1 MGAGRP
7 TKVDSGTLYAFAH
20 QFYWDFRRI
29 SEGMPRWRINRVKQ
43 KQLEAELD
51 QKTDAQLK
59 EELRQHREELVE
71 NEIRAG
77 VLEETQRGTR
87 FREIEDAEIP
97 VTRDWLRRCIAE
109 EAREELRFP
118 GEPEVINALLDPKTT
133 PERVR
138 GICKEAFM
146 RRRVEIKPGV
156 FKDVEEF
163 PAWPMVPGSTLP
175 GYLSEFAEQ
184 YVDALRDPRFPSCD
198 VSARPL
204 TRYKQFWF
212 LSRALA
218 GALFGVKTRTAIN
231 LVGSL
236 RPEEMFEQSR
246 RATPTRQRT
255 RRRYNLRSPN

>member
-7 TKVDSGTLYAFAH
+7 TKVESGTLYAFAH

-29 SEGMPRWRINRVKQ
+29 ADGMPRWRINSLKQ

-51 QKTDAQLK
+51 QKTDA
-59 EELRQHREELVE
+59 ELREDGRRERERRVE
-71 NEIRAG
+71 DEIRAG
-77 VLEETQRGTR
+77 VLKEHHRESRL
-87 FREIEDAEIP
+87 REIEEAEVP
-97 VTRDWLRRCIAE
+97 VTREWLRRCIAE
-109 EAREELRFP
+109 DAREELRFP
-118 GEPEVINALLDPKTT
+118 GEPGVISALLDPKTT

-138 GICKEAFM
+138 EICREAFM
-146 RRRVEIKPGV
+146 SRRVELAPGV
-156 FKDVEEF
+156 FKEVKGF
-163 PAWPMVPGSTLP
+163 PAWPMLPGSTLP
-175 GYLSEFAEQ
+175 SYLSEFAVQ
-184 YVDALRDPRFPSCD
+184 YVDALRDPRFPRCD

-236 RPEEMFEQSR
+236 RPEEVFEQSR
-246 RATPTRQRT
+246 RATPERQRT
-255 RRRYNLRSPN
+255 RRRYNVRNPN

>member
-1 MGAGRP
+1 
-7 TKVDSGTLYAFAH
+7 
-20 QFYWDFRRI
+20 
-29 SEGMPRWRINRVKQ
+29 MPRWRINRLKQ

-59 EELRQHREELVE
+59 EESRKLREEMID

-77 VLEETQRGTR
+77 VLEENQRETR
-87 FREIEDAEIP
+87 HREIEEAEIP
-97 VTRDWLRRCIAE
+97 VTREWLRRCIAE
-109 EAREELRFP
+109 DAREELRFP

-133 PERVR
+133 PERVCD
-138 GICKEAFM
+138 ICKEAFM
-146 RRRVEIKPGV
+146 SRRVEVEPGV
-156 FKDVEEF
+156 FKEVEAF
-163 PAWPMVPGSTLP
+163 PAWPLPPGSTLP

-184 YVDALRDPRFPSCD
+184 YVDALHDPRFPHCD

-218 GALFGVKTRTAIN
+218 GALFGIKTRTAIN

-236 RPEEMFEQSR
+236 RPDQMFEQSR
-246 RATPTRQRT
+246 RATPTRQRR
-255 RRRYNLRSPN
+255 RRRYKLRNPK

>member
-1 MGAGRP
+1 
-7 TKVDSGTLYAFAH
+7 
-20 QFYWDFRRI
+20 
-29 SEGMPRWRINRVKQ
+29 MPRWRINRLKQ

-51 QKTDAQLK
+51 RKTDAQLK
-59 EELRQHREELVE
+59 EETRQHREEIIG

-77 VLEETQRGTR
+77 VLAQAQRETRL
-87 FREIEDAEIP
+87 REIEDAEIP

-118 GEPEVINALLDPKTT
+118 GEPEVINSLLDPKTT

-138 GICKEAFM
+138 DICKEAFM
-146 RRRVEIKPGV
+146 SRTVEIEPGG
-156 FKDVEEF
+156 FQDVEQF
-163 PAWPMVPGSTLP
+163 PAWPMLPGSTLP

-184 YVDALRDPRFPSCD
+184 YVDALRDPRFPRCD
-198 VSARPL
+198 VSARPS

-218 GALFGVKTRTAIN
+218 GALFGVKARTAIN

-236 RPEEMFEQSR
+236 RPEEVFVQSR

-255 RRRYNLRSPN
+255 RRRYKLRNPN